1 MRWIIALAG
10 VVCAIF
16 AGTYAGDLVKPEVGS
31 LVGQISAPRL
41 ETIATGRRVDTSAEE
56 AEPTLLDQDVPDYV
70 VGTDWLPPAF
80 DEDAMQAEET
90 EVDPVAVVSAAG
102 PTPAKK
108 PKALQAE
115 AAGKPAEPLKK
126 APAAAALVADTA
138 PVNAPLF

>member
-16 AGTYAGDLVKPEVGS
+16 AGTYAGGLVKPEVGS

-41 ETIATGRRVDTSAEE
+41 ETIAAGRRVDTPVENV
-56 AEPTLLDQDVPDYV
+56 EPTALGEDVPDYV
-70 VGTDWLPPAF
+70 VGTDWLPPPF

-102 PTPAKK
+102 PAPVKK
-108 PKALQAE
+108 PKALQAL
-115 AAGKPAEPLKK
+115 AAGKVVEPLKK